1 MAVAIGKSCSLKPLG
16 RTQANEVTMLSNYD
30 IIVIG
35 FYFVFMAVVGFVC
48 RRFIGNTSD
57 YFRGGGKMLWWMAGC
72 TAFVAQFS
80 AWTFTG
86 AASKAYQD
94 GPVILVIYFANA
106 LGFFIN
112 FLFFAPRFRQMR
124 VVTSI
129 QAIKARFGN
138 GSEQFFTWV
147 QLPIGVLYAGIWLSG
162 LSVFISA
169 AFGVSLYSTV
179 IITGSVVLLM
189 AVIGGSWAV
198 AAGDFIQTLVL
209 MPITLVT
216 AFLAIAQVG
225 GWSSFIEKLPRHHLH
240 WSEGA
245 RVEILYLWIIAIL
258 IKQFISTNNMLEAS
272 RYLNA
277 KDGRQ
282 AKKAALLAT
291 VLFLIGPTFWF
302 IPPMVARI
310 VHPDLQ
316 AMFPNLK
323 NPSEAAFVVAGV
335 DNMPAGMLG
344 LLISGIFGATMSHM
358 DIGLNKNAG
367 FFVKNFYQVLIRPH
381 APEKEMMLV
390 SKVVTFLFGILVIVS
405 ALVFSTKKIGL
416 FNLMLQFG
424 GLIAVPSCMPLI
436 WGVLVKRAP
445 AWAGWTTVLVGF
457 ATSLVA
463 KFVLTPAWLQSF
475 MGWTSNPLSIRE
487 GDDWVL
493 LAGVLLNVIVCSAW
507 FLGSCL
513 FAKSR
518 SPQEV
523 ERVEKFFT
531 QMRTPVDF
539 DKEEGSA
546 NDAQQY
552 RTLGLMSLVYG
563 SFISLLVLIPNSL
576 LGRVGMFACAGAM
589 LIVGGLLYAN
599 YRRLRAKEVDRHTP
613 SN

>member
-1 MAVAIGKSCSLKPLG
+1 M
-16 RTQANEVTMLSNYD
+16 TMLSIYD
-30 IIVIG
+30 QLVIG
-35 FYFVFMAVVGFVC
+35 FYFVFMAAIGWVC
-48 RRFIGNTSD
+48 RKFIGNTSD

-72 TAFVAQFS
+72 TAFIAQFS

-94 GPVILVIYFANA
+94 GPVIMVLYFANA
-106 LGFFIN
+106 LGFLIN
-112 FLFFAPRFRQMR
+112 YLFFAPRFRQMR
-124 VVTSI
+124 VITSI
-129 QAIKARFGN
+129 QAIRARFGRGN
-138 GSEQFFTWV
+138 EQFFTWV
-147 QLPIGVLYAGIWLSG
+147 QLPIGILYAGIWLSG

-169 AFGVSLYSTV
+169 AFGMSLYTTV
-179 IITGSVVLLM
+179 IVTGSVVLIM

-225 GWSSFIEKLPRHHLH
+225 GWNSFLEKLPRHHLH
-240 WSEGA
+240 WGEGA
-245 RVEILYLWIIAIL
+245 RAEILYLWIIAIV

-282 AKKAALLAT
+282 AKKAALLAAI
-291 VLFLIGPTFWF
+291 LFIIGPCFWF

-310 VHPDLQ
+310 VHPDLH

-367 FFVKNFYQVLIRPH
+367 FFVKNFYQVVIRPR
-381 APEKEMMLV
+381 ALEKEMLLV
-390 SKVVTFLFGILVIVS
+390 GKAATFLFGVLVIAS
-405 ALVFSTKKIGL
+405 ALAFSTWRIGL

-424 GLIAVPSCMPLI
+424 ALIALPSCVPLI
-436 WGVLVKRAP
+436 WGTIIKRAP
-445 AWAGWTTVLVGF
+445 VWSGWTTVLIGF
-457 ATSLVA
+457 ATSLAA
-463 KFVLTPAWLQSF
+463 KVFLTPAWLERT
-475 MGWTSNPLSIRE
+475 MGWHANSLTTRE

-493 LAGVLLNVIVCSAW
+493 LLGVLLNTVVCSAW
-507 FLGSCL
+507 FLGTCF
-513 FAKSR
+513 FAQSR
-518 SPQEV
+518 PAREV
-523 ERVEKFFT
+523 EQVDKFFSN
-531 QMRTPVDF
+531 MNKPVDF
-539 DKEEGSA
+539 EKEEGPG

-552 RTLGLMSLVYG
+552 HTLARMSLVYG
-563 SFISLLVLIPNSL
+563 AFISLLVLIPNSP
-576 LGRVGMFACAGAM
+576 LGRLGMFTCAASM
-589 LIVGGLLYAN
+589 LTVGGLLYWNA
-599 YRRLRAKEVDRHTP
+599 RRLQSKTTHHDQRKA
-613 SN
+613 